1 MGARLVTFT
10 PSPPAGEGRGE
21 GFGRVG
27 SMPTRTIGW
36 HCHPLPALTRFS
48 FDKLRITKS
57 AQPSPV
63 KGEGAKHGEAM

>member
-1 MGARLVTFT
+1 MGERLVTLT
-10 PSPPAGEGRGE
+10 PSPPAGEGWGE

-36 HCHPLPALTRFS
+36 RCHPHLATTRFAA
-48 FDKLRITKS
+48 LTKS

-63 KGEGAKHGEAM
+63 KGEGTKHGDAM